1 MASLFAYVS
10 LSISVLNNRN
20 EGFIVENKEALKI
33 ANNNV
38 IDITKIETVKQLM
51 TEYELKSK
59 NETKLCDIYYRSKFG
74 EKQNT
79 VYL

>member
-1 MASLFAYVS
+1 M
-10 LSISVLNNRN
+10 
-20 EGFIVENKEALKI
+20 ENKEALKI

-74 EKQNT
+74 EKQST